1 MCSNR
6 SCGDVTEFL
15 TLIARFCKKTP
26 LNTSKVPPTNRHVE
40 YIYLEERLSPS
51 HNELKNN
58 GYVVKNV
65 PSFDTALSF
74 FCGTH
79 CISTKY
85 CDVSQNDHF
94 VDFTL
99 VSYIYFLLGSFG

>member
-26 LNTSKVPPTNRHVE
+26 LNTSKVPPTNRYVE

-79 CISTKY
+79 CIRGQRKKLV
-85 CDVSQNDHF
+85 DVSLKIKLQLQAGKF
-94 VDFTL
+94 
-99 VSYIYFLLGSFG
+99 Y